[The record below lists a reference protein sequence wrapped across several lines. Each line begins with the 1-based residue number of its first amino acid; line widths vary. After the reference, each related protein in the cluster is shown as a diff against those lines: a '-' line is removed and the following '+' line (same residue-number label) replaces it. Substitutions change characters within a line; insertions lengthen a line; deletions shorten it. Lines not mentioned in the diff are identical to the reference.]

1 VLIKEVAMNLFVNAV
16 SMPDVENQKT
26 RSPMRHLAAVLM
38 IGAVVA
44 AAGFTAPAFAQQGNP
59 PPHARPH
66 AAGNQPGVNAKHV
79 KPAPAAGPSRS
90 AHQVPV
96 RAEARRHV
104 PVHVETRRHPPV
116 HVETRRYTPVH
127 VETRRYTPVH
137 VERGPRFAPPPPVAY
152 RFRDSDRSHLQRH
165 YQSSLRLVRVDRRPV
180 FTAGRV
186 IPVAYRPQ
194 VAVLP
199 AHVHRH
205 LPPPP
210 RGYRVGYYQGYS
222 VVYDPVTFTILSVL
236 DLLTR

>member
-1 VLIKEVAMNLFVNAV
+1 M
-16 SMPDVENQKT
+16 
-26 RSPMRHLAAVLM
+26 RRHLAAVL
-38 IGAVVA
+38 IGAVVSA
-44 AAGFTAPAFAQQGNP
+44 TGFAAPAYAQQGNP
-59 PPHARPH
+59 PPHARAH
-66 AAGNQPGVNAKHV
+66 AVGNQPGVNAKHS

-90 AHQVPV
+90 ARPAPV
-96 RAEARRHV
+96 GADA
-104 PVHVETRRHPPV
+104 RRHPP
-116 HVETRRYTPVH
+116 HVETRRYAPVH
-127 VETRRYTPVH
+127 VESRRYPPVR
-137 VERGPRFAPPPPVAY
+137 VERGPRFAPPPVAY

-165 YQSSLRLVRVDRRPV
+165 YRSSLRMVRPDRRPV
-180 FTAGRV
+180 LMAGRA

-194 VAVLP
+194 VAMMP